1 MDKLNLTKELQSFI
15 QEKCSEW
22 RFYNIVVYLKSD
34 CRKTNAEVISKI
46 LEVNPDFSIQCI
58 DSNNTKDDK
67 DEATIVF
74 NQTGF
79 KGG

>member
-15 QEKCSEW
+15 QERCSEW
-22 RFYNIVVYLKSD
+22 KFHNIVVYLKSNS
-34 CRKTNAEVISKI
+34 RKTNAEVIAKI

-58 DSNNTKDDK
+58 DSNTKDDK